1 MINELYKLSA
11 AMDEA
16 GIRTQSWHR
25 KYKPI
30 PNIRATAPCVRLVLA
45 EGVITDF
52 SEVSADL
59 GAGLRKY
66 GSNQGSYPCMN
77 LAPLYRVTEE
87 PIKKQLA
94 SLRPEK
100 LTAEK
105 LQELKSWCSVDNWNR
120 KFLGKYKISMVN
132 TSAELRAAA
141 AEYEPLRILIEQSN
155 LLADPAAFRQALETA
170 VWKKLGRGEDTEL
183 ALRILFY
190 QGKANQAAE
199 DDYGSLSVALE
210 AEKLIDAGKPT
221 VNRVFVAEL
230 NQTLLHVDAAEQTA
244 DETAMLDAFGTQFDP
259 LEEPMPS
266 VKLAGG
272 FDVTLRTMFKEQ
284 RCQTRYGTIENASYP
299 IAPENRKKLQAALDW
314 LGSGERRG
322 ITWINSDKNEILF
335 AYPGHM
341 PKQPIS
347 FTRMFRRP
355 EGELETPFKKQARRF
370 LAELH
375 ETKKD
380 GTDARAEQ
388 IQIFILRKIDKART
402 KIVYTRQTDAREL
415 EACSE
420 AWTSGCMNLPP
431 FDFGQPGVPFPL
443 DTADILNRFWKQNG
457 ESATEKCKP
466 VPKYHGM
473 ELLMEPA
480 WPVEAD
486 LYLLA
491 RQEMM
496 LGCFL
501 GSRLAQGDRYH
512 LIWKKVR
519 PMLALTA
526 LLLDRVGIRKEGYM
540 ENFAV
545 FVWTTAENIGRTACA
560 VLQGRPQ
567 WGRSAAA
574 GRRESVSGCRR
585 NAAADTESAQPA
597 HHAVLYLGKKLSL

>member
-1 MINELYKLSA
+1 MR
-11 AMDEA
+11 
-16 GIRTQSWHR
+16 IR
-25 KYKPI
+25 
-30 PNIRATAPCVRLVLA
+30 
-45 EGVITDF
+45 
-52 SEVSADL
+52 
-59 GAGLRKY
+59 LRSGKH
-66 GSNQGSYPCMN
+66 S
-77 LAPLYRVTEE
+77 
-87 PIKKQLA
+87 KQL
-94 SLRPEK
+94 
-100 LTAEK
+100 
-105 LQELKSWCSVDNWNR
+105 
-120 KFLGKYKISMVN
+120 FG
-132 TSAELRAAA
+132 
-141 AEYEPLRILIEQSN
+141 
-155 LLADPAAFRQALETA
+155 
-170 VWKKLGRGEDTEL
+170 KKLGRGEDTEL

-540 ENFAV
+540 ENLPYLYGQLLKTSDELHVLYCKAV
-545 FVWTTAENIGRTACA
+545 RNGDVPPQLVGGSLFQAAAETPLRTLNLLSQRIMPYYTWAKSYRYKNAMEAGKESWRAGWLYGLYEKIVGQLRAVWTPQTRFNEEERAQLFIGYLAAFPQKEKAEPDLNENEEEKEHG
-560 VLQGRPQ
+560 
-567 WGRSAAA
+567 
-574 GRRESVSGCRR
+574 
-585 NAAADTESAQPA
+585 
-597 HHAVLYLGKKLSL
+597 